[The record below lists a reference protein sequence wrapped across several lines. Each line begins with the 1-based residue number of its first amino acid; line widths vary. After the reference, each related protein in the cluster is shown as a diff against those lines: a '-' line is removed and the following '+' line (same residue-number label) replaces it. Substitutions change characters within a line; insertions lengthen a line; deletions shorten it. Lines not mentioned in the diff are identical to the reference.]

1 MGETSGGKNK
11 LWGVLV
17 GGFVTLAGL
26 GASAVSIVQYYDQNP
41 GNNINGT
48 WTVQT
53 VTETTSLSRYRGMKL
68 KYEVQL
74 VQNGNKFRGTGEKI
88 EEQDADHLPHTL
100 EGKGRTP
107 IELSGTVTRSA
118 IDAEFTE
125 KGTERDSSGWFHWSL
140 KNGSGEGTFSSTA
153 ANSTGSSSLSRP

>member
-1 MGETSGGKNK
+1 MDETSAGKK
-11 LWGVLV
+11 KVWGALV

-26 GASAVSIVQYYDQNP
+26 GASAVAIEQYYVQNP
-41 GNNINGT
+41 GTNVNGT

-53 VTETTSLSRYRGMKL
+53 VTETTSLSRYQGMKL
-68 KYEVQL
+68 KYEVQF
-74 VQNGNKFRGTGEKI
+74 VQNGNIFSGTGEKI
-88 EEQDADHLPHTL
+88 EEQDPGNAPHTL

-118 IDAEFTE
+118 IDAEFKE
-125 KGTERDSSGWFHWSL
+125 KGIERESSGWFHWNL

-153 ANSTGSSSLSRP
+153 ANSKGSTSLSRQ